1 MQQHCLEIGRLEKPQ
16 ICLATN
22 PANGQSATSPI
33 EDRLQS
39 QPSKS
44 WTEHLA
50 KEFNSEVKRC
60 VAGAIYGI
68 MGQEVLEALYKH
80 LKKQYDITPDKIPYR
95 LDSVFETLEE
105 TFGAKGARTVSRA
118 IAKRLYYRLNLQLI
132 ETENY
137 RLQDYIEQAKKML
150 WLQKD

>member
-1 MQQHCLEIGRLEKPQ
+1 MTSPDSHREHAVVEKP
-16 ICLATN
+16 T
-22 PANGQSATSPI
+22 QSEA
-33 EDRLQS
+33 
-39 QPSKS
+39 SKI
-44 WTEHLA
+44 WIAHLT
-50 KEFNSEVKRC
+50 KEFDSEVKRC

-80 LKKQYDITPDKIPYR
+80 LKKQYDITPDEIPYR

-137 RLQDYIEQAKKML
+137 RLQDYIEEAKKEL
-150 WLQKD
+150 RLQKD